1 MELKEAVDKAKEFA
15 NSVFSDENPTSINL
29 EQVVFDEMGH
39 QWKVV
44 LSFERFRN
52 ASTVGAALA
61 NLSAVRGPLSF
72 SKSMT
77 IPAVSNQLRCG
88 RGMSSIL
95 LDTGAF
101 LLLVVGSTKRELVER
116 HRTTRVNSQQRTL
129 QLLRNFSWGILHC
142 M

>member
-61 NLSAVRGPLSF
+61 NLSGGTRAFKLFKVDDDSG
-72 SKSMT
+72 
-77 IPAVSNQLRCG
+77 
-88 RGMSSIL
+88 SIR
-95 LDTGAF
+95 
-101 LLLVVGSTKRELVER
+101 SVEMW
-116 HRTTRVNSQQRTL
+116 TRDE
-129 QLLRNFSWGILHC
+129 
-142 M
+142 